1 MFYKNLFNLEN
12 KNVFITGGA
21 GLIGSEITKAVAELG
36 GTPIIIDINE
46 KSSIKLCE
54 KLINDGLKCNY
65 ENIDLTKLEN
75 IDSVIKKLAEK
86 YKVINA
92 WINNA
97 YPRTSDWGN
106 KVENLTLDSW
116 RQNVDMHLNS
126 YSWISRS
133 VCMQMKEQGF
143 GSLINFGSTYGLLG
157 NDFSIYEG
165 TSMTSPMGY
174 SAIKGGIINL
184 SRYLSA
190 YFGPFGIRVNN
201 LCPGG
206 IFNNQPESFV
216 KKYSE
221 KTPLKR
227 MGKPEEIASACVFL
241 ASEASS
247 YITGHTLIVDGGWTA
262 I

>member
-1 MFYKNLFNLEN
+1 MLYKNLFSLEN
-12 KNVFITGGA
+12 KNIFITGGA
-21 GLIGSEITKAVAELG
+21 GLIGTEITKAVAELG

-46 KSSIKLCE
+46 KLSMELCK
-54 KLINDGLKCNY
+54 KLINDGYNCNY

-75 IDSVIKKLAEK
+75 IDSVIEELVKK
-86 YKVINA
+86 YSIIDSWV
-92 WINNA
+92 NNA
-97 YPRTSDWGN
+97 YPRTNDWGN
-106 KVENLTLDSW
+106 KVEDLTLDSW
-116 RQNVDMHLNS
+116 RKNVDMHMNS
-126 YSWISRS
+126 YSWISRK
-133 VCMQMKEQGF
+133 VCMQMKDQGY

-190 YFGPFGIRVNN
+190 YFGPFGVRVNT

-206 IFNNQPESFV
+206 IFNYQPESFV

-227 MGKPEEIASACVFL
+227 MGNPEEIASACIFL

-247 YITGHTLIVDGGWTA
+247 YITGHTLVVDGGWTA

>member
-12 KNVFITGGA
+12 KNIFITGGA

-36 GTPIIIDINE
+36 GTPIIVDINE
-46 KSSIKLCE
+46 KLSVELCK
-54 KLINDGLKCNY
+54 KLINDGFKCNY

-75 IDSVIKKLAEK
+75 IESVIDELIKKYL
-86 YKVINA
+86 IIDS

-106 KVENLTLDSW
+106 KVEDLTLESW
-116 RQNVDMHLNS
+116 RQNVDMHMNS
-126 YSWISRS
+126 YSWISRK

-157 NDFSIYEG
+157 NDLSIYEG

-190 YFGPFGIRVNN
+190 YFGPFGVRVNN

-221 KTPLKR
+221 KTPLRR
-227 MGKPEEIASACVFL
+227 MGKPQEIAAACMFL
-241 ASEASS
+241 ASDASS
-247 YITGHTLIVDGGWTA
+247 YVNGHSFVVDGGWS
-262 I
+262 II